1 MAFQVR
7 VILIFICIIERKTEA
22 SIILAPE
29 DYIDESL
36 MTFIDCMKNFKTVFD
51 KSVMLSHEVQTNYF
65 ADKFMKA
72 MDISVSLVNIDSRQP
87 KGTNYRYIVFS
98 PEISFYERLIKGIS
112 TESKTTFT
120 IIWPWS
126 NVTVPIT
133 TLEEIFSIFWR
144 RQMFSLLVMVE
155 DKNHD
160 INIYYHFPYS
170 PNQCGRVG
178 PPTLVDTWNARN
190 KDFNN
195 GFFTKFTNLLRNF
208 HHCPLKVL
216 SKNRPPE
223 SSALKVNSSLL
234 LGGIGGKI
242 LTALM
247 RKFNFSVTIT
257 QAEDLESDAYLRDKY
272 GYALSNYS
280 KDKIVQ
286 GLSGAKFDLAFGVF
300 PFVSYFS
307 PDFELS
313 FFYFTE
319 NFAFYVPC
327 GTKETPSLWRFYY
340 VEFSLPI
347 WVTVLLLFLVFLCFM
362 KLLSTV
368 LAKEGSSFSSFCGN
382 TFILWA
388 IHVENTA
395 SFRTRSTTAK
405 AFFTMVMFYSMII
418 SVAYRASLKSFLMAH
433 LEPKSIETWE
443 ELEESD
449 FQIAGLSQDLHI
461 LNTIGTTYVTLQ
473 KLAQKYEVRST
484 GEFSDIVYD
493 LAVKRNT
500 AFFGS
505 ERMLMYYYFNL
516 QEEYGTTIQR
526 VCQVGQFVSS
536 SPASLFLMR
545 SGSPFR
551 YMIDQLTINDIQTGH
566 MTFTGRAAATK
577 TSTAYSLNEKQET
590 FSLNHLRGTFLM
602 WFIGITL
609 ALIALTIEVMY
620 YKLHPDRTIFL

>member
-1 MAFQVR
+1 MTFQIR
-7 VILIFICIIERKTEA
+7 VIMIVICILESKTEA
-22 SIILAPE
+22 KILLEPE
-29 DYIDESL
+29 DYVEESL
-36 MTFIDCMKNFKTVFD
+36 TSFIDCMKNFKTVFD
-51 KSVMLSHEVQTNYF
+51 KSVMVSEEVQTNYF

-72 MDISVSLVNIDSRQP
+72 MGISVSLVNIDSRQP

-98 PEISFYERLIKGIS
+98 SESSFYERLLKGIS

-120 IIWPWS
+120 FIWPWS
-126 NVTVPIT
+126 NVTVPNT
-133 TLEEIFSIFWR
+133 TFEEIFSVFWR
-144 RQMFSLLVMVE
+144 RRMFSFVVLVE

-160 INIYYHFPYS
+160 INIYYHFPYR
-170 PNQCGRVG
+170 PNHCGKVG
-178 PPTLVDTWNARN
+178 PPILVDTWKAKN
-190 KDFNN
+190 KDFNK
-195 GFFTKFTNLLRNF
+195 GFLANFSSVLTNF
-208 HHCPLKVL
+208 HRCPLKLVT
-216 SKNRPPE
+216 KNRPPE
-223 SSALKVNSSLL
+223 SSVLMENGSLL

-247 RKFNFSVTIT
+247 RKYNFSVIIT
-257 QAEDLESDAYLRDKY
+257 QAEDLESNAYLRDKY
-272 GYALSNYS
+272 GYVLSNYS

-286 GLSGAKFDLAFGVF
+286 GLSDAKFDLAFGVF
-300 PFVSYFS
+300 PFLSYFS
-307 PDFELS
+307 SDIELS
-313 FFYFTE
+313 SFSFTE

-340 VEFSLPI
+340 VEFSLPT

-368 LAKEGSSFSSFCGN
+368 LVKDTSFSSFWGN
-382 TFILWA
+382 TFILWS
-388 IHVENTA
+388 IHVENTV

-405 AFFTMVMFYSMII
+405 VFFTMVMFYCMII

-449 FQIAGLSQDLHI
+449 FKITGLSQDFHI
-461 LNTIGTTYVTLQ
+461 LDTIGINYLTIR

-505 ERMLMYYYFNL
+505 ERMLMYYYSNL

-536 SPASLFLMR
+536 SPASLFIMR
-545 SGSPFR
+545 SGSSFR
-551 YMIDQLTINDIQTGH
+551 YMIDQLTINYMQTGH
-566 MTFTGRAAATK
+566 MTFIGASATK
-577 TSTAYSLNEKQET
+577 TTTAYSLNEKQET

-602 WFIGITL
+602 WFIGITI
-609 ALIALTIEVMY
+609 ALIAFTIEVLY
-620 YKLHPDRTIFL
+620 YKLHPDTIIVL

>member
-1 MAFQVR
+1 MG
-7 VILIFICIIERKTEA
+7 
-22 SIILAPE
+22 
-29 DYIDESL
+29 
-36 MTFIDCMKNFKTVFD
+36 N
-51 KSVMLSHEVQTNYF
+51 
-65 ADKFMKA
+65 
-72 MDISVSLVNIDSRQP
+72 
-87 KGTNYRYIVFS
+87 G
-98 PEISFYERLIKGIS
+98 
-112 TESKTTFT
+112 FT
-120 IIWPWS
+120 II
-126 NVTVPIT
+126 
-133 TLEEIFSIFWR
+133 
-144 RQMFSLLVMVE
+144 
-155 DKNHD
+155 
-160 INIYYHFPYS
+160 
-170 PNQCGRVG
+170 
-178 PPTLVDTWNARN
+178 
-190 KDFNN
+190 
-195 GFFTKFTNLLRNF
+195 
-208 HHCPLKVL
+208 
-216 SKNRPPE
+216 
-223 SSALKVNSSLL
+223 
-234 LGGIGGKI
+234 LG
-242 LTALM
+242 
-247 RKFNFSVTIT
+247 
-257 QAEDLESDAYLRDKY
+257 
-272 GYALSNYS
+272 
-280 KDKIVQ
+280 
-286 GLSGAKFDLAFGVF
+286 
-300 PFVSYFS
+300 
-307 PDFELS
+307 
-313 FFYFTE
+313 
-319 NFAFYVPC
+319 
-327 GTKETPSLWRFYY
+327 
-340 VEFSLPI
+340 
-347 WVTVLLLFLVFLCFM
+347 FLCFM

-449 FQIAGLSQDLHI
+449 FQIAGLSQDFHI

-609 ALIALTIEVMY
+609 ALIALTIEVIY